1 MIIIKYIFLFC
12 IFAGSSITGIL
23 LANKYKS
30 RIQELKSFKEMM
42 NILENKIKFTYE
54 PLGNIFDDITKLYS
68 NKNQVC
74 KIFEQTKINME
85 KNDVCFSW
93 EKAIDKSKQ
102 NMCLNKEDINIIKG
116 LGKQLGKT
124 DVEGQVSEIALTNE
138 FLDIQIKDAEEQCKK
153 NEKMYKTLGTI
164 IGIAIVII
172 LI

>member
-1 MIIIKYIFLFC
+1 MIIIKYIFLLC
-12 IFAGSSITGIL
+12 IFIGSCIIGIL
-23 LANKYKS
+23 ISKKYKN
-30 RIQELKSFKEMM
+30 RVLQLREFKEMI
-42 NILENKIKFTYE
+42 NILENKIKFTYK
-54 PLGNIFDDITKLYS
+54 PLGNIFDDIEKIYS
-68 NKNQVC
+68 DKNQIC
-74 KIFEQTKINME
+74 QIFKQTKINME

-93 EKAIDKSKQ
+93 ENAIDKLKQ
-102 NMCLNKEDINIIKG
+102 NLCLNIEDINIIKG

>member
-1 MIIIKYIFLFC
+1 
-12 IFAGSSITGIL
+12 
-23 LANKYKS
+23 
-30 RIQELKSFKEMM
+30 
-42 NILENKIKFTYE
+42 
-54 PLGNIFDDITKLYS
+54 
-68 NKNQVC
+68 
-74 KIFEQTKINME
+74 
-85 KNDVCFSW
+85 
-93 EKAIDKSKQ
+93 
-102 NMCLNKEDINIIKG
+102 MCLNQEDINIIKG